1 MKKLTLAALLTIATS
16 TAFGG
21 FNGNANTAQGGF
33 KQGVAQVISVK
44 QALSA
49 KDNTMVTLV
58 GNITQQIDNDDY
70 LFTDGSAQIKVE
82 IKDRVWN
89 GLNVGPQDK
98 IKISGKL
105 DNEAFEK
112 AEVDVYSIE
121 KVN

>member
-1 MKKLTLAALLTIATS
+1 MKKLTLATLLAIATS
-16 TAFGG
+16 TAFAG
-21 FNGNANTAQGGF
+21 FNGNTAQGGF
-33 KQGVAQVISVK
+33 KQGAGQVISVK
-44 QALSA
+44 QALSE
-49 KDNTMVTLV
+49 KDNSMVTLV
-58 GNITQQIDNDDY
+58 GSITQQIDNDDY

-98 IKISGKL
+98 IRISGKL

-112 AEVDVYSIE
+112 AEVEVYSIE

>member
-1 MKKLTLAALLTIATS
+1 MKKLTLATLLAIATS
-16 TAFGG
+16 TAFAG

-33 KQGVAQVISVK
+33 KQAPAQVISVK
-44 QALSA
+44 QALSE
-49 KDNTMVTLV
+49 KDNTMLSLV
-58 GNITQQIDNDDY
+58 GNITQQIDKDDY

-98 IKISGKL
+98 VKITGKL
-105 DNEAFEK
+105 DNDAFEK

>member
-1 MKKLTLAALLTIATS
+1 MKKLTLATLLAIATS
-16 TAFGG
+16 TAFAG
-21 FNGNANTAQGGF
+21 FNGNGNTAQGGF
-33 KQGVAQVISVK
+33 KQSAMQAISVK
-44 QALSA
+44 QALSE
-49 KDNTMVTLV
+49 KDNSMVTLV
-58 GNITQQIDNDDY
+58 GSITQQIGKDDY

-98 IKISGKL
+98 IRISGKL

-112 AEVDVYSIE
+112 AEIEVYSIE